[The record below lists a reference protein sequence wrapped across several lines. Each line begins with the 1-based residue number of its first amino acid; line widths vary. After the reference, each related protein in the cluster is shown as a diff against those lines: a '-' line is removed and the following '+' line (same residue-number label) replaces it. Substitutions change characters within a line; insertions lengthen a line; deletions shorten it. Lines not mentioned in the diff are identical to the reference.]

1 MKTKHLILAAAL
13 ALGLA
18 GITRAADAKDAD
30 ARVQVAFDHP
40 DKFTDIRDAY
50 MPTDKG
56 KAANLDGI
64 RQYVEERA
72 PRYLADGQ
80 KLEVTFTDIDLAGDF
95 EPWHGA
101 GADDVRI
108 VKDIYP
114 PRMDLSYKVTDAAG
128 KVVKEG
134 KRQLRDLAFMMN
146 LSLRRDDPLRYE
158 KELLD
163 RWMRD
168 DLKPGVTKN

>member
-1 MKTKHLILAAAL
+1 MKTKHYILAATL

-18 GITRAADAKDAD
+18 GAAQATDAKAQDS
-30 ARVQVAFDHP
+30 RIQVSFDQP
-40 DKFTDIRDAY
+40 DKFTDIRDSY

-56 KAANLDGI
+56 KAANLDLI
-64 RQYVEERA
+64 REYVEQRA
-72 PRYLADGQ
+72 PHYLADGQ

-108 VKDIYP
+108 IKDIYP
-114 PRMDLSYKVTDAAG
+114 PRMDLSYKVTDASG

-134 KRQLRDLAFMMN
+134 KRQLRDLSFMMN
-146 LSLRRDDPLRYE
+146 LSLRRDDPIRYE
-158 KELLD
+158 KDLLD

-168 DLKPGVTKN
+168 DLKPAKS